1 MKPHRQRQ
9 PKPAA
14 PQDISMP
21 DVLDPELTTNQPMPS
36 DISRLLSHLPVTV
49 PRHHTRILR
58 LMDRLVR
65 ANRLC
70 GARVSNSTTFWDI
83 AAPTPADV
91 LPNEAQTAE
100 FLLGHLDGTPR
111 PLAML
116 LQDQADVCPRCRGP
130 GELKPVMTVVLGMM
144 ATQGVVTVST
154 AVTDVCDQTGIAV
167 GWCLTA
173 PKGSSTTP

>member
-1 MKPHRQRQ
+1 
-9 PKPAA
+9 
-14 PQDISMP
+14 MP
-21 DVLDPELTTNQPMPS
+21 DSLDPELTTNQPNPK
-36 DISRLLSHLPVTV
+36 DISRLLSRLPVMV

-70 GARVSNSTTFWDI
+70 AARIGDSTTFWDI

-91 LPNEAQTAE
+91 LPDEAQTAE
-100 FLLGHLDGTPR
+100 FLLGHLDATPR
-111 PLAML
+111 TLAML
-116 LQDQADVCPRCRGP
+116 LQVQADVCPRCRGP

-144 ATQGVVTVST
+144 AAQGVVTVSP
-154 AVTDVCDQTGIAV
+154 AVTVDSGQTGTAG